1 MPTTWSFEMANI
13 KFPSI
18 CDVAYALRAVR
29 ESMDEGQTD
38 LDVRLQ
44 VYRSCVWAIRIGDSG
59 YDADHLGY
67 WGASSIDQKT
77 SIKTIASIAK
87 DLLEQAKEAYSC
99 R

>member
-1 MPTTWSFEMANI
+1 MANV
-13 KFPSI
+13 KFPRI
-18 CDVAYALRAVR
+18 CDVAAALKEVR

-38 LDVRLQ
+38 LDIRLQ
-44 VYRSCVWAIRIGDSG
+44 VYRTAVWAIRVGDSG

-67 WGASSIDQKT
+67 WGASAIDRKT
-77 SIKTIASIAK
+77 SIKTITSIAK